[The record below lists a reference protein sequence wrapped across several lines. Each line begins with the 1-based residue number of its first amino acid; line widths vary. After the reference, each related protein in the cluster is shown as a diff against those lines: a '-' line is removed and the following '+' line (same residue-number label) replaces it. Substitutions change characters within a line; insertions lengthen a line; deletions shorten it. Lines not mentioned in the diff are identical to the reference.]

1 MDIQFEVDGDFVDA
15 ADLERV
21 LGGRSVTGAVRR
33 MAERIRQE
41 AAEAC
46 EIHQEQPAVTVV
58 ISGAH
63 GIGVRVSGC
72 CESFVDH
79 VQDQVKAVFMHSARL
94 SASTVPGMNL
104 IVSVQG
110 ADKSFAFE
118 VARIDR
124 LVIGRVDPDTGERP
138 DIDLSA
144 YGAYEN
150 GVSRRHASI
159 VQWNRSLHLVDG
171 GSHNGTFLNDERL
184 KSGEPRAL
192 KYGDRVRIG
201 RLVLEITVDYP
212 AGVF

>member
-1 MDIQFEVDGDFVDA
+1 
-15 ADLERV
+15 
-21 LGGRSVTGAVRR
+21 RSRAPLASCATRR
-33 MAERIRQE
+33 SAEL
-41 AAEAC
+41 
-46 EIHQEQPAVTVV
+46 
-58 ISGAH
+58 

-72 CESFVDH
+72 CESFVNR
-79 VQDQVKAVFMHSARL
+79 VQDRVKTVFMHSARF
-94 SASTVPGMNL
+94 SGNSVPGMNL

-110 ADKSFAFE
+110 ANKSFAFE

-144 YGAYEN
+144 FGAYAN

-184 KSGEPRAL
+184 KPGEPRVL

-201 RLVLEITVDYP
+201 RLVLEVTVDYP
-212 AGVF
+212 AGVI